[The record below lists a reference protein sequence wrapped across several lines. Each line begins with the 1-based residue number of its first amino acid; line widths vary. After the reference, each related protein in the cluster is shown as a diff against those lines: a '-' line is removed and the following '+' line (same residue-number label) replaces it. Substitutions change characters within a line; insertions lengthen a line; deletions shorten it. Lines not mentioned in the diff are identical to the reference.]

1 MLASKYKKELLINL
15 KKKKKKKKTELKTIK
30 YKNSDLIH
38 FKQEHNRRL
47 KPLANHVT

>member
-15 KKKKKKKKTELKTIK
+15 KKKKTELKTIK

-47 KPLANHVT
+47 KARANHVT